1 MKEVLECVKLIVQIA
16 LVAFVFFSVWRGDAE
31 RSELIREYGAAMR
44 FVAANDPAFEVEP
57 VDDGP
62 LPVAVEDASQVEE
75 Q

>member
-16 LVAFVFFSVWRGDAE
+16 LVAFVFFAVWKGDAD
-31 RSELIREYGAAMR
+31 RADLIREYGAAMR

-62 LPVAVEDASQVEE
+62 LPVAVEEPQVEE
-75 Q
+75 K

>member
-31 RSELIREYGAAMR
+31 RSDLIREYGAAMR
-44 FVAANDPAFEVEP
+44 FVAANDPAFDVEP

-62 LPVAVEDASQVEE
+62 LPVAAEDASQVEE

>member
-1 MKEVLECVKLIVQIA
+1 MKEALECVKLIVQIA

-31 RSELIREYGAAMR
+31 RSELIREYGAALR

-62 LPVAVEDASQVEE
+62 LPVAAEDASQVEE